1 MDLLND
7 INNDS
12 NLANDSAE
20 QVITQYFK
28 GKFKQL
34 NNNKKINNDLI
45 HSIMTIVEIYYN
57 KSGSGSIKKII
68 CMNALSF
75 LEPEY
80 VNETIEFII
89 KHKLLIKK
97 NLINRIKNFLIKRK
111 LKKQLR
117 I

>member
-1 MDLLND
+1 MDLLNN
-7 INNDS
+7 ISNE
-12 NLANDSAE
+12 NLANDNAE
-20 QVITQYFK
+20 EIITQYFNS
-28 GKFKQL
+28 KFKKL
-34 NNNKKINNDLI
+34 NNDKKINNDLI
-45 HSIMTIVEIYYN
+45 HSIMTIVEIYFN
-57 KSGSGSIKKII
+57 KSGSGEIKKRI
-68 CMNALSF
+68 CMNVLNF

-97 NLINRIKNFLIKRK
+97 NLINCFKNFLIKKK

>member
-7 INNDS
+7 INDE
-12 NLANDSAE
+12 NLANDNAE
-20 QVITQYFK
+20 QVITQYFNN
-28 GKFKQL
+28 KFKQL
-34 NNNKKINNDLI
+34 NNDKKINNNLI
-45 HSIMTIVEIYYN
+45 HSIMTIVEIYFN
-57 KSGSGSIKKII
+57 KSGSGSIKKRISK
-68 CMNALSF
+68 NVLNF

-80 VNETIEFII
+80 VGETIEFII

-97 NLINRIKNFLIKRK
+97 NLISYIKNFLLKRK

>member
-1 MDLLND
+1 M
-7 INNDS
+7 
-12 NLANDSAE
+12 
-20 QVITQYFK
+20 
-28 GKFKQL
+28 
-34 NNNKKINNDLI
+34 
-45 HSIMTIVEIYYN
+45 HSIIAIVEIYFN
-57 KSGSGSIKKII
+57 KSGSGEIKRII
-68 CMNALSF
+68 CLNVLSF

-97 NLINRIKNFLIKRK
+97 NLINNIKNFLIKRK